1 MHAHVLD
8 KKTTTAESRMM
19 TLSGR
24 KQQGGRKGGGGVLTA
39 EKSHGKSGGAPSGAP
54 GLGELKGMDVV
65 GSDRLVK
72 R

>member
-1 MHAHVLD
+1 MHAHVFD
-8 KKTTTAESRMM
+8 KKTTAESRMM

-24 KQQGGRKGGGGVLTA
+24 KQGGRKGGGGVLTA

-65 GSDRLVK
+65 GSERLVK